1 MVRREILRELIPIT
15 DEEQEFLDGRKVI
28 DRSLYMSEK
37 ENVINSSKL
46 LKQGKLINIRPH
58 TRFVHFPEHTHDY
71 VEMVYMC
78 SGSTTHIVNGKK
90 IFLEEGELLLLS
102 QNARQEILEAGGNDI
117 AVNFIILPEFFD
129 STLGMLGEEDTPLK
143 RFVVDC
149 LCRKNDSPE
158 YMHFK
163 VKDVL
168 PIQNLIENL
177 LWTLIYD
184 IPNKRSIN
192 QTTMGLLFLY
202 LINNTD
208 ALIYD
213 NENEEAIM
221 KVLKYIETNYRN
233 SSLTQA
239 ANFLHYDLYWL
250 SREIKKKTGKTYTE
264 ILQEKRMSQSA
275 FLLKNTDYKISD
287 IALAVGYDN
296 ISYFYRLFSKTYGVS
311 PKNYRARK

>member
-1 MVRREILRELIPIT
+1 M
-15 DEEQEFLDGRKVI
+15 
-28 DRSLYMSEK
+28 
-37 ENVINSSKL
+37 
-46 LKQGKLINIRPH
+46 
-58 TRFVHFPEHTHDY
+58 
-71 VEMVYMC
+71 
-78 SGSTTHIVNGKK
+78 
-90 IFLEEGELLLLS
+90 
-102 QNARQEILEAGGNDI
+102 
-117 AVNFIILPEFFD
+117 NFIILPEFFD